1 MQEVNMVDFQY
12 ALPPERIALY
22 PHNPRDESKL
32 LVYNKGNINHE
43 IFKSLPYFLPKNAH
57 LVFNNTKVVPAR
69 VFFQKS
75 TGAHI
80 EVFILKPSQEY
91 ISINTAMDAH
101 NFVNWEC
108 MIGNKKKWKSDE
120 VLTLSINDI
129 KVEALWIDYEN
140 NIIKFAWNTDFTF
153 AEILNLIGTIP
164 LPPYIQRKAESSDVN
179 NYQTVFSE
187 IKGAVAAPTAG
198 LHFTDNV
205 LNELENHNISKS
217 FLTLHVGA
225 GTFLPVKVENALDH
239 PMHNEQIVLT
249 KSFIDNLL
257 FNHDFVIPVGTTAM
271 RSLES
276 LYWFGYALE
285 SNPNAQFNVFKL
297 YAYENTIE
305 LSVDKC
311 LKNVL
316 TYMTFNNLEILIGQT
331 EILIMPSYKFKLAK
345 GLITNFHQPGSTL
358 ILLVAA
364 LVGQTHWQAIY
375 QSALNNNYRF
385 LSYGDSSLL
394 IP

>member
-12 ALPPERIALY
+12 TLPPEKIALY

-32 LVYNKGNINHE
+32 LVYNNGNINHE
-43 IFKSLPYFLPKNAH
+43 IFKSLPHFLPKNAH

-91 ISINTAMDAH
+91 ISINAAMDALH
-101 NFVNWEC
+101 IVNWEC
-108 MIGNKKKWKSDE
+108 MIGNKKKWKIDE
-120 VLTLSINDI
+120 HLSLTINNI
-129 KVEALWIDYEN
+129 TVEATWIDYEN
-140 NIIKFAWNTDFTF
+140 NIIKFSWNNDFTF
-153 AEILNLIGTIP
+153 AEILNLIGSIP
-164 LPPYIQRKAESSDVN
+164 LPPYIQRKAEISDVN

-198 LHFTDNV
+198 LHFTDAV

-225 GTFLPVKVENALDH
+225 GTFLPVKVENAMDH

-249 KSFIDNLL
+249 KAFIINLL
-257 FNHDFVIPVGTTAM
+257 SNHLFVIPVGTTAM

-285 SNPNAQFNVFKL
+285 SNADAHFNISKL
-297 YAYENTIE
+297 YAYENTLT
-305 LSVDKC
+305 LSVHKC
-311 LKNVL
+311 LENVL
-316 TYMTFNNLEILIGQT
+316 NYMSINNLEILVGHT
-331 EILIMPSYKFKLAK
+331 EILIMPSYKFKIAK
-345 GLITNFHQPGSTL
+345 ALITNFHQPGSTL

-364 LVGQTHWQAIY
+364 LLGQDHWQTIY